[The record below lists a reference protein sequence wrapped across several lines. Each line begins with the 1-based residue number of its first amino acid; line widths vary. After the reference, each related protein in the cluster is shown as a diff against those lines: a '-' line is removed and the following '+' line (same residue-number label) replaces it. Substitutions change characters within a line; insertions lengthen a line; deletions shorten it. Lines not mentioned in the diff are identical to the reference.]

1 MILSMKDD
9 IESITKDRFEA
20 YCRVQEGGHYN
31 MFMDAADAA
40 AEADLPLAAY
50 CAILLNY
57 EALKKKFS

>member
-1 MILSMKDD
+1 MKDD
-9 IESITKDRFEA
+9 IENIAKDQFEA

-50 CAILLNY
+50 CAMY
-57 EALKKKFS
+57 